1 MAKANQVRCQVLVP
15 GNSSAL
21 DSRGGPR
28 KRMLSAGV
36 YLRDGSLSGEVAA

>member
-1 MAKANQVRCQVLVP
+1 MAKANQVRCQALVL

-21 DSRGGPR
+21 DSRGGLR

-36 YLRDGSLSGEVAA
+36 YLRDGSLSGEVSA